1 MKKKTIL
8 FLVLM
13 LLFLALL
20 TNGLYG
26 EEKVEILCFITGN
39 KYLDLDEAY
48 KPFYV
53 VGLVDMFLEQIYYS
67 DPELY
72 FIVTEDTRDMT
83 VEQTKAIFD
92 KYLEKHPEIW
102 HYTAAGILEMA
113 MMELVGE
120 KK

>member
-8 FLVLM
+8 FLVLV

-26 EEKVEILCFITGN
+26 EKTVEISCFLTGN
-39 KYLDLDEAY
+39 KYLDLNEAEQT
-48 KPFYV
+48 FYV

-72 FIVTEDTRDMT
+72 FIVLEDTRDWT
-83 VEQTKAIFD
+83 VEQTKALFD
-92 KYLEKHPEIW
+92 KYLEKHPEKW
-102 HYTAAGILEMA
+102 HYTAAGIFEMA
-113 MMELVGE
+113 MMEIPD
-120 KK
+120 K